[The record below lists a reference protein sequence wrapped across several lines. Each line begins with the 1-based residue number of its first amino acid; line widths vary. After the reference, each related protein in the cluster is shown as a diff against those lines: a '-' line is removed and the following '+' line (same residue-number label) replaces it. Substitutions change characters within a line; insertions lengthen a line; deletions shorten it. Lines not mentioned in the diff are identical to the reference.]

1 MTGGDGHPPERIA
14 IFSPSPLLTITVETA
29 TDRPEVHL
37 HAGGQGFW
45 VARLAAALGTDVA
58 LCCAL
63 GGEPGVVLRALICRE
78 GVELHAAD
86 AHTPNGVYVHDR
98 RGGHRVEIVRV
109 ASRSLARHAADELYG
124 MALAAGLDAD
134 VTLLTGCEPR
144 GIVADDLYARLA
156 RDLRANGKR
165 VLADLTGSTLEATLP
180 SGIDLLRISD
190 DEMVRYGYATSNDAS
205 DLLDGAHRLHAA
217 GARTAVVSRADAP
230 TLLVRDDGLPPL
242 QVVAPHFETLDH
254 RGTGDSMFAAI
265 GTALSR
271 GQDTVDAVRL
281 GVAAG
286 ALNATRRGL
295 GTGTREEIEHLAA
308 HVRAGPVGAEACETP

>member
-1 MTGGDGHPPERIA
+1 VSGGDAHHRERIA
-14 IFSPSPLLTITVETA
+14 VFSPSPLLTITVETG

-45 VARLAAALGTDVA
+45 VARLAATLDTEVA

-63 GGEPGVVLRALICRE
+63 GGEPGVVLRALIGRE

-98 RGGHRVEIVRV
+98 RGGERVEIVRV

-124 MALAAGLDAD
+124 VALAAGLDAD
-134 VTLLTGCEPR
+134 ATLLTGTQPR
-144 GIVADDLYARLA
+144 GVVDDDLYARLA
-156 RDLRANGKR
+156 LDLRANGKR
-165 VLADLTGSTLEATLP
+165 VLADLTGSTLEATLD
-180 SGIDLLRISD
+180 SGLDLLRVSD
-190 DEMVRYGYATSNDAS
+190 EEMVRYGYARSDDAS
-205 DLLDGAHRLHAA
+205 DLLDGARRLQAA
-217 GARTAVVSRADAP
+217 GARTVVVSRDDAP
-230 TLLVRDDGLPPL
+230 TLLVRADGAPPL
-242 QVVAPHFETLDH
+242 QVVAPRFGTLDP

-271 GQDTVDAVRL
+271 GRDTVDAVRL

-295 GTGTREEIEHLAA
+295 GTGTREEIEHLAG
-308 HVRAGPVGAEACETP
+308 HVRAGRVGAEACDAP